1 MSLILEALKK
11 SEAERRLGRA
21 PDLLAPAP
29 LHPASRH
36 MDWRGVGIG
45 ALVTLALA
53 LGVVAGWRWW
63 FGTTPTQPVGVV
75 APDAPAAAVALS
87 LPASPPASTAAV
99 TEARAPTPLRAEAE
113 VIANV
118 PVPEDAEFIGTERE
132 SMPVPAGAVPLAQ
145 PRPRVPE
152 RPMRSVETAP
162 VPHPDTPPPARN
174 EDSAKPPPATAA
186 APLEALP
193 HLAGMTTAEREGL
206 PPLRLSMHV
215 YDPDPPA
222 RFVLIDGKRYRQGD
236 ALAPGLVL
244 DEIRP
249 DGVAIAWHGRRFLV
263 SRP

>member
-21 PDLLAPAP
+21 PDLLTPGP
-29 LHPASRH
+29 LHPAPRH
-36 MDWRGVGIG
+36 MDWRGIGIG

-53 LGVVAGWRWW
+53 LAVIAGWRWW
-63 FGTTPTQPVGVV
+63 FGTTPTQPVAVV
-75 APDAPAAAVALS
+75 APGAAVALS
-87 LPASPPASTAAV
+87 LPASPPAPTAAV
-99 TEARAPTPLRAEAE
+99 AEPRAPTPLRAEAE
-113 VIANV
+113 IIANV

-145 PRPRVPE
+145 PRPRAPE
-152 RPMRSVETAP
+152 QPVRPVATAP
-162 VPHPDTPPPARN
+162 APNPGPPPPARN
-174 EDSAKPPPATAA
+174 EDRVKPPPTTAA

-249 DGVAIAWHGRRFLV
+249 DGVAIAWQGRRFLV